1 MYYTLRAVALIGV
14 VAILSGRAGA
24 QGVVMQ
30 RTISLNMAKTIA
42 EATLA
47 ECKSKG
53 YNTAV
58 AVVDRRTSTRHD
70 ARRKRKR
77 AASGNGAAQGLH
89 RPDVPDEHIGISE
102 AHHGSEVCSTA
113 RYRRHSSSGRRSADS
128 DRKRRYWCRGK
139 FRFDPRTG

>member
-24 QGVVMQ
+24 QGVGMQ

-42 EATLA
+42 EATLT

-58 AVVDRRTSTRHD
+58 AVVDRAGQVLVVMRDENVSAQQVVMALSKAYNARMLRTST
-70 ARRKRKR
+70 
-77 AASGNGAAQGLH
+77 L
-89 RPDVPDEHIGISE
+89 E
-102 AHHGSEVCSTA
+102 
-113 RYRRHSSSGRRSADS
+113 
-128 DRKRRYWCRGK
+128 
-139 FRFDPRTG
+139 

>member
-1 MYYTLRAVALIGV
+1 MYYRLRAVALIGV
-14 VAILSGRAGA
+14 VAVLSGRAGA

-58 AVVDRRTSTRHD
+58 AVVDRAGQVMVILRDEQATAQQAEM
-70 ARRKRKR
+70 ARRKAYTARMFRTTTLEFQKR
-77 AASGNGAAQGLH
+77 TSEPNYAAQRNL
-89 RPDVPDEHIGISE
+89 P
-102 AHHGSEVCSTA
+102 
-113 RYRRHSSSGRRSADS
+113 
-128 DRKRRYWCRGK
+128 
-139 FRFDPRTG
+139 